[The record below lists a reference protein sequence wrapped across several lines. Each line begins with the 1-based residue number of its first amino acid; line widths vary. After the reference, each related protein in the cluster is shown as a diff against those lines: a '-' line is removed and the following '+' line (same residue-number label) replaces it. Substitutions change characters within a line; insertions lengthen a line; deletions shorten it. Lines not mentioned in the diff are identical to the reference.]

1 MTNPFAFRP
10 FTFRKAATPWSVD
23 KSALVA
29 PTGRAAAPTEFASK
43 RIARPGRSR
52 AVFRDISPPLVVCD
66 QLRDP
71 NSDQHRSKVVR
82 ARLRARISPPGSIQV
97 DLCVGNLDGEEDE
110 RDEEQEEDD
119 APGLAFGP
127 TSAM

>member
-1 MTNPFAFRP
+1 
-10 FTFRKAATPWSVD
+10 
-23 KSALVA
+23 
-29 PTGRAAAPTEFASK
+29 
-43 RIARPGRSR
+43 
-52 AVFRDISPPLVVCD
+52 LVVCD

-97 DLCVGNLDGEEDE
+97 DLCVGSLDGEEDE
-110 RDEEQEEDD
+110 RDEEQEEAD

-127 TSAM
+127 TSAMSCAVRTRENVRNMETNGGMIKSQPKVTASTEIRDFV